1 MRSFN
6 PIRTPS
12 EGPHAGPDRSR
23 VLHQP
28 SSVRATGPPSEKMND
43 SLRTLTLLPLAAA
56 VSSVFAAPA
65 DDAKW
70 NTLETSVVSA
80 TGYEQDVRRAPASMS
95 VTTAEELATKP
106 VTDIG
111 SAIGDVPGVEIGTT
125 KMGNTTVSIRGFGSA
140 YTLIMTDGRR
150 QNTSDAMIDNGF
162 NPTSV
167 FMPPPGMIDRI
178 EVLRGPASLVWG
190 SDAVGGVVN
199 IITKKHPNDFTGSFT
214 VEGQFQQHDEW
225 ANHGGASFYVGVPI
239 MKDVVSLALRGR
251 YNAWG
256 KTEIMTPGDAL
267 AAHSPT
273 EGYTENAGARLT
285 VTPDNANTFW
295 VDGDF
300 TRFKGGSMNTSKLSI
315 QSRQWYHK
323 YNLAAGH
330 EGEYDFGKTETFVQW
345 NRLDKVKG
353 ISTPNDPTKSSYS
366 ETHGT
371 FNDPL
376 ASSENFELSSKL
388 VKPVELG
395 SFGSMVVTAGGDAI
409 YETFV
414 NNQSTASLIQGKTLD
429 QTQLAAFA
437 EGEWFMNDQWSA
449 TVGGRVMWSDIF
461 GAHAIPRA
469 YIVWQPMEALS
480 VKGGVAAGY
489 KTPDV
494 RQLFNGRYKLA
505 QGNSYYGD
513 PDLKPEESWS
523 YELSSTAEIGGIA
536 SVTLGGFFTQFK
548 NMLATEEIK
557 SSIYKAVNHGRVE
570 SKGVELLFKTVPV
583 WNTRFTG
590 GYTFT
595 DAEITE
601 GASKGKRPNALPRHV
616 LTARLDWAYGPYT
629 AYVKS
634 SSKFDM
640 AVKNPG
646 KIGARNAPK
655 YEDYTI
661 VDIGG
666 SWTPV
671 KNHVIAW
678 AVNNVLDKDT
688 AVFEKSGTSSWA
700 NIYSNYIE
708 GRNLWLSYTYSF

>member
-1 MRSFN
+1 MRA
-6 PIRTPS
+6 PIVPAS
-12 EGPHAGPDRSR
+12 SSN
-23 VLHQP
+23 LH
-28 SSVRATGPPSEKMND
+28 SCGRRARLQTKMND

-111 SAIGDVPGVEIGTT
+111 SAIGDVPGVDIGLT
-125 KMGNTTVSIRGFGSA
+125 KMGNSTISIRGFGSD
-140 YTLIMTDGRR
+140 YTLIMVDGRR
-150 QNTSDAMIDNGF
+150 QNVSGAMMDNGF

-167 FMPPPGMIDRI
+167 FMPPPGMIERF

-199 IITKKHPNDFTGSFT
+199 VITKKHPNEFTGSFT
-214 VEGQFQQHDEW
+214 IEGLFQEHDEW
-225 ANHGGASFYVGVPI
+225 ANRGGTSFYLGVPVV
-239 MKDVVSLALRGR
+239 KDVVSLGLRGR

-256 KTEIMTPGDAL
+256 KTEVMTPAGKL
-267 AAHSPT
+267 ATHSPT
-273 EGYTENAGARLT
+273 EGYNENVGARLT
-285 VTPDNANTFW
+285 VTPDTANTW
-295 VDGDF
+295 WLDGDF
-300 TRFKGGSMNTSKLSI
+300 TRFKGGSMNTSNQSI

-323 YNLAAGH
+323 YNVAAGH
-330 EGEYDFGKTETFVQW
+330 EGEYDFGRTESFVQW

-366 ETHGT
+366 ETHST

-376 ASSENFELSSKL
+376 ASSENFELSAKL
-388 VKPVELG
+388 TTPLELG
-395 SFGSMVVTAGGDAI
+395 SLGSMVLTTGGDAI

-414 NNQSTASLIQGKTLD
+414 NNQSTASVIRGETLD

-437 EGEWFMNDQWSA
+437 EGEWFMNDEWSA

-461 GAHAIPRA
+461 GAHATPRA
-469 YIVWQPMEALS
+469 YLVWQPMQALS
-480 VKGGVAAGY
+480 FKGGVA
-489 KTPDV
+489 
-494 RQLFNGRYKLA
+494 
-505 QGNSYYGD
+505 
-513 PDLKPEESWS
+513 
-523 YELSSTAEIGGIA
+523 
-536 SVTLGGFFTQFK
+536 SVTVGGFFTQFK
-548 NMLATEEIK
+548 NMLDSEEIAE
-557 SSIYKAVNHGRVE
+557 STYKAINHGRVE
-570 SKGVELLFKTVPV
+570 SKGVEVLVKTRPV

-595 DAEITE
+595 HAEITE
-601 GASKGKRPNALPRHV
+601 GADEGKRPNELPRHT
-616 LTARLDWAYGPYT
+616 LTARVDWASGPFT

-640 AVKNPG
+640 AVSNPG
-646 KIGARNAPK
+646 NKGSRNAPK

>member
-1 MRSFN
+1 MRA
-6 PIRTPS
+6 PIVPAS
-12 EGPHAGPDRSR
+12 SSN
-23 VLHQP
+23 LH
-28 SSVRATGPPSEKMND
+28 SCGRRARLQTKMND

-111 SAIGDVPGVEIGTT
+111 SAIGDVPGVDIGLT
-125 KMGNTTVSIRGFGSA
+125 KMGNSTISIRGFDSD
-140 YTLIMTDGRR
+140 YTLIMVDGRR
-150 QNTSDAMIDNGF
+150 QNVSGAMMDNGF

-167 FMPPPGMIDRI
+167 FMPPPGMIERI

-199 IITKKHPNDFTGSFT
+199 VITKKHPNEFTGSFT
-214 VEGQFQQHDEW
+214 IEGLFQEHDEW
-225 ANHGGASFYVGVPI
+225 ANRGGTSFYLGVPVV
-239 MKDVVSLALRGR
+239 KDVVSLGLRGR

-256 KTEIMTPGDAL
+256 KTEVMTPAGKL
-267 AAHSPT
+267 ATHSPT
-273 EGYTENAGARLT
+273 EGYNENVGARLT
-285 VTPDNANTFW
+285 VTPDTANTW
-295 VDGDF
+295 WLDGDF
-300 TRFKGGSMNTSKLSI
+300 TRFKGGSMNTSNQSI

-323 YNLAAGH
+323 YNVAAGH
-330 EGEYDFGKTETFVQW
+330 EGEYDFGRTESFVQW

-376 ASSENFELSSKL
+376 ASSENFELSAKL
-388 VKPVELG
+388 TTPLELG
-395 SFGSMVVTAGGDAI
+395 SLGSMVLTTGGDAI

-414 NNQSTASLIQGKTLD
+414 NNQSTASVIEGVTLD

-461 GAHAIPRA
+461 GAHATPRA
-469 YIVWQPMEALS
+469 YLVWQPMQALS
-480 VKGGVAAGY
+480 FKGGVAAGY
-489 KTPDV
+489 KTPEV
-494 RQLFNGRYKLA
+494 RKLVD
-505 QGNSYYGD
+505 GLYNSSKGTDYYGN

-523 YELSSTAEIGGIA
+523 YELSSTAELGGVA
-536 SVTLGGFFTQFK
+536 SVTVGGFFTQFK
-548 NMLATEEIK
+548 NMLDSEEIAE
-557 SSIYKAVNHGRVE
+557 STYKAINHGRVE
-570 SKGVELLFKTVPV
+570 SKGVEVLVKTRPV

-595 DAEITE
+595 HAEITE
-601 GASKGKRPNALPRHV
+601 GADEGKRPNKLPRHT
-616 LTARLDWAYGPYT
+616 LTARVDWASGPFT

-640 AVKNPG
+640 AVSNPG
-646 KIGARNAPK
+646 NKGSRNAPK

>member
-1 MRSFN
+1 
-6 PIRTPS
+6 
-12 EGPHAGPDRSR
+12 
-23 VLHQP
+23 
-28 SSVRATGPPSEKMND
+28 MND
-43 SLRTLTLLPLAAA
+43 SLRTLTLLPLAVA

-65 DDAKW
+65 DEGKW

-80 TGYEQDVRRAPASMS
+80 TGYEQDVRRAPASLS
-95 VTTAEELATKP
+95 VTTSEELATKP

-111 SAIGDVPGVEIGTT
+111 RAIGDVPGVEIGTT
-125 KMGNTTVSIRGFGSA
+125 KMGNSTVSIRGFNSS

-190 SDAVGGVVN
+190 SYAVGGVVN
-199 IITKKHPNDFTGSFT
+199 IITKKHPTEFTGSFT

-225 ANHGGASFYVGVPI
+225 ANRGGASFYVGVPI

-267 AAHSPT
+267 ATHSPT

-300 TRFKGGSMNTSKLSI
+300 TRFKGGSMNTSKNSI

-330 EGEYDFGKTETFVQW
+330 DGEYDFGKTETFVQW
-345 NRLDKVKG
+345 NRLDKVK
-353 ISTPNDPTKSSYS
+353 STSIPNIPEKSSYS
-366 ETHGT
+366 ETSGN

-388 VKPVELG
+388 VKPVDFG

-414 NNQSTASLIQGKTLD
+414 NNQDTASLIQGKTLD

-461 GAHAIPRA
+461 GAHAVPRA
-469 YIVWQPMEALS
+469 FLVWQPMEALS
-480 VKGGVAAGY
+480 FKGGVAAGY

-548 NMLATEEIK
+548 NMLATEEIA
-557 SSIYKAVNHGRVE
+557 SSTYKAVNHGRVE

-601 GASKGKRPNALPRHV
+601 GASKGKRPNELPRHV

-640 AVKNPG
+640 AVKTPG
-646 KIGARNAPK
+646 KIGSRNADK

-666 SWTPV
+666 GWTPV
-671 KNHVIAW
+671 KNHTIAW
-678 AVNNVLDKDT
+678 AVNNVFDKDT
-688 AVFEKSGTSSWA
+688 AVFEQLGSSSWA
-700 NIYSNYIE
+700 NIYSNYVE

>member
-1 MRSFN
+1 MM
-6 PIRTPS
+6 
-12 EGPHAGPDRSR
+12 SR
-23 VLHQP
+23 
-28 SSVRATGPPSEKMND
+28 
-43 SLRTLTLLPLAAA
+43 LL
-56 VSSVFAAPA
+56 
-65 DDAKW
+65 DD
-70 NTLETSVVSA
+70 NGL
-80 TGYEQDVRRAPASMS
+80 
-95 VTTAEELATKP
+95 
-106 VTDIG
+106 
-111 SAIGDVPGVEIGTT
+111 
-125 KMGNTTVSIRGFGSA
+125 GNTVV
-140 YTLIMTDGRR
+140 DE
-150 QNTSDAMIDNGF
+150 DALD
-162 NPTSV
+162 
-167 FMPPPGMIDRI
+167 
-178 EVLRGPASLVWG
+178 VLL
-190 SDAVGGVVN
+190 AVGHLDGDRVGAGKDAQSGIAFHEVGHDADLQAVDVHGK
-199 IITKKHPNDFTGSFT
+199 IRI
-214 VEGQFQQHDEW
+214 VEG
-225 ANHGGASFYVGVPI
+225 
-239 MKDVVSLALRGR
+239 
-251 YNAWG
+251 
-256 KTEIMTPGDAL
+256 
-267 AAHSPT
+267 
-273 EGYTENAGARLT
+273 
-285 VTPDNANTFW
+285 
-295 VDGDF
+295 
-300 TRFKGGSMNTSKLSI
+300 
-315 QSRQWYHK
+315 
-323 YNLAAGH
+323 
-330 EGEYDFGKTETFVQW
+330 FVQW